1 MFARL
6 RSDIFPTPAKTN
18 SPSPPK
24 SLKHRL
30 FLDEDGDEY
39 EDEDEDEDARP
50 PSPKKR
56 KRRKKTHYSVAP
68 LFDKY
73 RRSRADEDN
82 QATSHIPSRHQH
94 LSPSPDP
101 DLDPPLV
108 SELGERYANLRATVH
123 SAAIA
128 GLEEAEAEIIAQ
140 SEAKIHANR
149 QKLATLEA
157 QLNKLISPLQN
168 LTVDYTATGE
178 DGRERTAAVA
188 IRDAIFSF
196 RAKLKAAVEIDDLGE
211 ETLSRKG
218 SEGATDEA
226 RPTGVSTVS
235 GISPSTSASH
245 AEVLAG
251 FGMGL
256 DRASKDVV
264 EEMIRYEEIVDRSN
278 VLIEF
283 QECLKN
289 IEKEAGNILHSF
301 LNS

>member
-6 RSDIFPTPAKTN
+6 RSNIFPTPARTN

-30 FLDEDGDEY
+30 FLDEDEY
-39 EDEDEDEDARP
+39 EDEDEDEDTRP
-50 PSPKKR
+50 PSPKK
-56 KRRKKTHYSVAP
+56 RKKTHYSVAP

-73 RRSRADEDN
+73 RRSRGDEDN
-82 QATSHIPSRHQH
+82 QATSHIPTRHQR

-101 DLDPPLV
+101 DPSLV
-108 SELGERYANLRATVH
+108 LELGERYANLRATVH

-178 DGRERTAAVA
+178 DGRERTAAAEVQ
-188 IRDAIFSF
+188 
-196 RAKLKAAVEIDDLGE
+196 VEIDDLGE

-218 SEGATDEA
+218 SEGAADEA
-226 RPTGVSTVS
+226 RLTGASTVS

-264 EEMIRYEEIVDRSN
+264 EEMIRYEE
-278 VLIEF
+278 
-283 QECLKN
+283 ECLKN

>member
-6 RSDIFPTPAKTN
+6 RSNIFPTPARTN

-30 FLDEDGDEY
+30 FLDEDEY
-39 EDEDEDEDARP
+39 EDEDEDEDTRP
-50 PSPKKR
+50 PSPKK
-56 KRRKKTHYSVAP
+56 RKKTHYSVAP

-73 RRSRADEDN
+73 RRSRGDEDN
-82 QATSHIPSRHQH
+82 QATSHIPIRHQR

-101 DLDPPLV
+101 DPSLV
-108 SELGERYANLRATVH
+108 LELGAFERRQIIYPSIEYELTNTAPLSERYANLRATVH

-178 DGRERTAAVA
+178 DGRERTAAAEVQ
-188 IRDAIFSF
+188 
-196 RAKLKAAVEIDDLGE
+196 VEIDDLGE

-218 SEGATDEA
+218 SEGAADEA
-226 RPTGVSTVS
+226 RLTGASTVS

-264 EEMIRYEEIVDRSN
+264 EEMIRYEE
-278 VLIEF
+278 
-283 QECLKN
+283 ECLKN